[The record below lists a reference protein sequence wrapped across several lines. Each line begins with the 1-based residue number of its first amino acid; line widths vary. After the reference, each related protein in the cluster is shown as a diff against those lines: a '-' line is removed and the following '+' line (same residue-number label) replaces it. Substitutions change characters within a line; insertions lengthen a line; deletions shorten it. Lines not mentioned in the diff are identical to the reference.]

1 MIKILQYLFLS
12 MSLGFLCTT
21 IVGEEHHNK
30 YQKRINNYGKDIS
43 IDVLTDQP
51 ELYTNCKTT
60 LYTRT
65 PFSYYDKMMFLLDC
79 VKKYKS
85 RVTHLDADW
94 FYNID
99 YNTKVEENTFY
110 TYHIFNYNQPAE
122 TTRSPKNYELLVRV
136 LNTIL
141 LNNGYDPKLCKNLIG
156 EAFMSLPY
164 HPKFDKL
171 YSRVKDMQVDFES
184 SLNSLTGFGSRYN
197 KYQNTGVGYNEGMA
211 LTVVMDYLDIKYEK
225 LHEKKFYK
233 TNFI

>member
-1 MIKILQYLFLS
+1 MIKILQYSFLS

-21 IVGEEHHNK
+21 IVGDKFHDRYHE
-30 YQKRINNYGKDIS
+30 RINNYGNDVS
-43 IDVLTDQP
+43 IDILTDKP
-51 ELYTNCKTT
+51 ESYTNCKTT
-60 LYTRT
+60 LYNKT

-79 VKKYKS
+79 VRKYKS
-85 RVTHLDADW
+85 RVTHLDVDW
-94 FYNID
+94 FFTLDHNI
-99 YNTKVEENTFY
+99 KLEKNTFY
-110 TYHIFNYNQPAE
+110 TYHIFNYNRPAE

-141 LNNGYDPKLCKNLIG
+141 VNNGYDPKLYKNSIG

-164 HPKFDKL
+164 HRKFNEL
-171 YSRVKDMQVDFES
+171 YSRVKDMQIDFES
-184 SLNSLTGFGSRYN
+184 SLNSKTGFSSSYN

-211 LTVVMDYLDIKYEK
+211 LTTVMDYLGIKYKE